1 MSKDLT
7 QVLTYVETGNAEAG
21 FVWDTIA
28 LTSDKVRI
36 VAVAPSNSH
45 MDKKRSIEMEL
56 LKMIQQQM
64 AEIVDKMSWQE
75 EKVQVINTRAL
86 TVEEAIGNPERQD
99 YPIQKGKEVMLETVF
114 KGHKGQAFTDQ
125 PGNFTGTLQ
134 DVLNLPLQSNF
145 ERAVLIAT
153 LNALLRSLGKVDK
166 TVHCRDQEPGL
177 CAQHLVEVVRERFGN
192 PRIAFIGLQPGM
204 IGALSKEFDLR
215 VADLDPEN
223 VGKIKAGV
231 LIEDVSHTQEIID
244 WGDIV
249 LATGSTSVNN
259 SIRDLVGKKPVIFY
273 GVTIAGVAHLNGFE
287 QYCYCGH

>member
-1 MSKDLT
+1 M
-7 QVLTYVETGNAEAG
+7 
-21 FVWDTIA
+21 
-28 LTSDKVRI
+28 
-36 VAVAPSNSH
+36 
-45 MDKKRSIEMEL
+45 EM
-56 LKMIQQQM
+56 LKSIQQKIT
-64 AEIVDKMSWQE
+64 EIMEEMSWQE
-75 EKVQVINTRAL
+75 EKVHVVNTRAL
-86 TVEEAIGNPERQD
+86 TVEEAIGNPERAD

-114 KGHKGQAFTDQ
+114 QGHKGQAFTDQ
-125 PGNFTGTLQ
+125 PGNFSGTLQ

-177 CAQHLVEVVRERFGN
+177 CAQHLVEVVKVRFGN
-192 PRIAFIGLQPGM
+192 PKIAFVGFQPGM

-215 VADLDPEN
+215 VLDLDPDN
-223 VGKIKAGV
+223 VGKVKAGV
-231 LIEDVSHTQEIID
+231 LIEDASLTQEVID

-273 GVTIAGVAHLNGFE
+273 GVTIAGVALLNGYE
-287 QYCYCGH
+287 QYCHCGH